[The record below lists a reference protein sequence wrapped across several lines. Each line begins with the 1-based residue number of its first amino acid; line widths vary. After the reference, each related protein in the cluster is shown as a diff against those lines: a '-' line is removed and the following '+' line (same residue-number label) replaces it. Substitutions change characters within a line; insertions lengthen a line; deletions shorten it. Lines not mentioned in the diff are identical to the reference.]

1 VARFLV
7 IGGFLAA
14 VFWVFSI
21 VDCVVQPASRHRG
34 VSKGV
39 WIAIVVV
46 IPVIGGV
53 LWFAIGRTRRGHSA
67 ADERYLPLDDGDPGH
82 ANAGSARRISE
93 AEQERLIKELQDELA
108 RLDER
113 GDTDSPGSRP

>member
-1 VARFLV
+1 M

-21 VDCVVQPASRHRG
+21 VDCIVQPASRHRG

-67 ADERYLPLDDGDPGH
+67 ADERYLPLDDGDPSH
-82 ANAGSARRISE
+82 AKAGSVRRIRRDFDQKVMRN
-93 AEQERLIKELQDELA
+93 AIDPA
-108 RLDER
+108 DGNVLDER
-113 GDTDSPGSRP
+113 KLSP